1 MNNSK
6 SNCNSNECNS
16 NECNSNECNSNEINS
31 NIINNNIIFSA
42 SYGCLNYGK
51 QGKYGFIEKNK
62 SINNCHTNYH
72 SSNINSTPSIKK
84 SNST

>member
-1 MNNSK
+1 MNNMNNMNNSK
-6 SNCNSNECNS
+6 SNCNETNS
-16 NECNSNECNSNEINS
+16 NECNSNIINN

-51 QGKYGFIEKNK
+51 QGKYGFIENNK